1 MHFWREITEHVDVFT
16 SNYVKAWKFS
26 FKNLNFPFLTLYFL
40 SPKAEQVDGEALLC
54 MNEETL
60 ILRTLV
66 LPAGVRAK
74 LLHKVRKRDHK
85 SKEVQIIHEVSTEA
99 LPVHEAVNAET
110 VSEASSAPTV
120 DKRRWEPIYSY
131 NALVNL
137 YGASRIESWELGCGL
152 VSKF

>member
-16 SNYVKAWKFS
+16 SNYIKAWKFS
-26 FKNLNFPFLTLYFL
+26 FKNFNFPFLTLYFL

-60 ILRTLV
+60 RTLV
-66 LPAGVRAK
+66 PPAGDRAK
-74 LLHKVRKRDHK
+74 LLHRVRKRDDK
-85 SKEVQIIHEVSTEA
+85 SKEVRIIHEVSTEA
-99 LPVHEAVNAET
+99 RPVHEAVNAET

-120 DKRRWEPIYSY
+120 DKKRWEPIYSY

-137 YGASRIESWELGCGL
+137 YGASRRESWERGCGL